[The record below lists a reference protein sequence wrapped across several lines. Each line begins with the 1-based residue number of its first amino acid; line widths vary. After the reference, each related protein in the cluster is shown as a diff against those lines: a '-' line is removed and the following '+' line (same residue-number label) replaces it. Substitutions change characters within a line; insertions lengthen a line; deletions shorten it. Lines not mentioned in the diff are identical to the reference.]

1 MSEEVVQVQSSEYA
15 PMPPVDIEAEKAVLG
30 SMMKDPDA
38 VSDVIDKLK
47 ADDFYEKA
55 HQEIFR
61 VMVELFRKSIGIDL
75 MTTYS
80 ALAEKKLSEL
90 VGGMTY
96 LSKLVNDAIVSSNA
110 TYYADTVIAKSRM
123 RALIHEAESIRSKA
137 YAGGDDTEGILDY
150 AEQRIFEIAHRSQ
163 KKSYLDINDVLV
175 ENIKHIRELE
185 KNQGQLPGITTGFRS
200 VDKVLG
206 GLHKT
211 DLIILAARPGMGK
224 TSFALNIAQHAAED
238 GNSVLIFSMEMA
250 AEQLGGRLLS
260 MAANVEMEHIKMGN
274 LTQEEWF
281 AISDAQDAF
290 DDMKITVDDTSE
302 MSILEMKNKCR
313 RLKAEKGL
321 DLVIIDYLQ
330 LMSLGYN
337 VNNRV
342 GEISALTRAIKIMA
356 KELDVAIILL
366 SQLSRKTEDRKDYR
380 PMLSDLRDSGSIEQ
394 DADVVIFLKRDD
406 YYEKEDEPAEIN
418 PNVGRTCEV
427 IIAKHRSGTT
437 GTCQLA
443 WVGKYTKF
451 GNLASDTFEQM

>member
-1 MSEEVVQVQSSEYA
+1 MAEEVVVQSSEYA
-15 PMPPVDIEAEKAVLG
+15 PVPPVDIEAEKAVLG

-123 RALIHEAESIRSKA
+123 RALIQEAESIRSKA

-163 KKSYLDINDVLV
+163 KKSYMSINDVLV
-175 ENIKHIRELE
+175 ENIKHIQELE
-185 KNQGQLPGITTGFRS
+185 KNQGQLPGITTGFRA

-260 MAANVEMEHIKMGN
+260 MAANVEMEHLKMGN
-274 LTQEEWF
+274 LTQDEWF

-342 GEISALTRAIKIMA
+342 GEISAITRAIKIMA

-451 GNLASDTFEQM
+451 GNLASDTFEQL